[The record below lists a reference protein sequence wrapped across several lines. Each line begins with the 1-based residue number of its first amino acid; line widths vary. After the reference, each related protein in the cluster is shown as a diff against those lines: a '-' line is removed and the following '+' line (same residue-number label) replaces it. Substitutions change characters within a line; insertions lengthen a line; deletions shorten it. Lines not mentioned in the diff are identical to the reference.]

1 MDRTNSTRPSS
12 GSSDTT
18 DSSKAIVRLDLPVDP
33 DFRPDPPTVSM
44 GLLMTRNA
52 DLRRW
57 FPNGIPT
64 EAERLA
70 SKCDVVFRLR

>member
-1 MDRTNSTRPSS
+1 MRPSE

-18 DSSKAIVRLDLPVDP
+18 ESTKAMVRLDLPLDP
-33 DFRPDPPTVSM
+33 EFRPDPPTVSM
-44 GLLMTRNA
+44 GILMARNA

-64 EAERLA
+64 AAERLA
-70 SKCDVVFRLR
+70 SKCDVVFRLL

>member
-1 MDRTNSTRPSS
+1 M
-12 GSSDTT
+12 
-18 DSSKAIVRLDLPVDP
+18 RLDLPVDP

-44 GLLMTRNA
+44 GLLMARNA